1 MWWKAKRKRDVR
13 VGVRT
18 DVGRVRT
25 ENQDAWGIF
34 PENGASANAE
44 NERLF
49 IVADGMG
56 GHEHGREASHIAVQT
71 IAEVFH
77 GRANESPERRLRA
90 AYTAANTAIW
100 ERSQRGAVA
109 ERMGTT
115 CTVLALQGDQLYL
128 AHVGDSRCYRIDEGG
143 IEQLTDDHTLVE
155 RMRQEGV
162 LSADEARHHPRRH
175 ALMRALG
182 IQESIETDVVGPIPV
197 KTHRRYLLCSD
208 GLDPVSEAEVQR
220 VVMSTNQPQEAC
232 DELVQLANDRGGP
245 DNVTVLIVSF

>member
-1 MWWKAKRKRDVR
+1 M
-13 VGVRT
+13 RT

-34 PENGASANAE
+34 PENGAAE
-44 NERLF
+44 EGERLF

-56 GHEHGREASHIAVQT
+56 GHEHGREASRMAVQT
-71 IAEVFH
+71 IIDVFSERAEDDPP
-77 GRANESPERRLRA
+77 ARLRA
-90 AYTAANTAIW
+90 AYAAANTAIW
-100 ERSQRGAVA
+100 TRSQQGAVA

-115 CTVLALQGDQLYL
+115 CTLLALLDDQLYL
-128 AHVGDSRCYRIDEGG
+128 AHVGDSRCYHIDERD

-182 IQESIETDVVGPIPV
+182 IQDAVETDILGPFPV

-208 GLDPVSEAEVQR
+208 GLDPVSESEIQR
-220 VVMSTNQPQEAC
+220 IAMSTNQPQEAC
-232 DELVQLANDRGGP
+232 DELVRLANERGGP
-245 DNVTVLIVSF
+245 DNITALIVSF

>member
-13 VGVRT
+13 FGVRT

-34 PENGASANAE
+34 PENGEAE
-44 NERLF
+44 EHERLF

-56 GHEHGREASHIAVQT
+56 GHEHGREASRMAVQT
-71 IAEVFH
+71 IIDEFMQH
-77 GRANESPERRLRA
+77 THKKPPQRLRA
-90 AYTAANTAIW
+90 AYAAANTAIFD
-100 ERSQRGAVA
+100 RSQRGVA

-115 CTVLALQGDQLYL
+115 CTLLALLDDQLYL
-128 AHVGDSRCYRIDEGG
+128 AHVGDSRCYRIDDRG

-182 IQESIETDVVGPIPV
+182 IQETVETDVLGPIPV

-208 GLDPVSEAEVQR
+208 GLDPVTEAEMQR
-220 VVMSTNQPQEAC
+220 IVMATNEPQEAC
-232 DELVQLANDRGGP
+232 DELVRLANERGGP
-245 DNVTVLIVSF
+245 DNVTALIVSF